1 MPWLYSIAK
10 QTKDVKK
17 RSDYQPNL
25 AKSKMLFA
33 KDFIWIFFKC
43 LCQILSSVRLSL
55 RKEYLLETVNSD
67 F

>member
-33 KDFIWIFFKC
+33 KDFI
-43 LCQILSSVRLSL
+43 
-55 RKEYLLETVNSD
+55 
-67 F
+67 